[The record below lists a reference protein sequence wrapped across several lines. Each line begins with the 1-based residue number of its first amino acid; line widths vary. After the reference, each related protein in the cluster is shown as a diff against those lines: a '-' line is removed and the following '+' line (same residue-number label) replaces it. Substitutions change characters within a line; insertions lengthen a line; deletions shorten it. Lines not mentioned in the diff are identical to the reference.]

1 VNVVRSISASWKR
14 APLKLQLL
22 ARTSANTEREKSA
35 LVQSA
40 LKKLTEDIRQSRSFA
55 PLKFAPENVV
65 STCLGLPKKSL
76 RDKSAF
82 TSDVP
87 PILVP

>member
-1 VNVVRSISASWKR
+1 
-14 APLKLQLL
+14 
-22 ARTSANTEREKSA
+22 